1 MSKSIKLNN
10 NTYIDSTGITHDRTN
25 LKDILDLRG
34 CCAVFYKDNSTQH
47 LPANTSTTI
56 QFNATQYVDN
66 GCFSLNSDGTI
77 KVLKNISRVFVSVNC
92 RIINNGRGGILYVN
106 GNNGGFNC
114 ELSSNTNAINS
125 YNYNCSGVLEVSQNS
140 NITVSFYPAENDGS
154 AFGYNRNWFG
164 ITITVL
170 K

>member
-1 MSKSIKLNN
+1 MAKSIKLKND
-10 NTYIDSTGITHDRTN
+10 TYIDSSCVSYSRKT

-34 CCAVFYKDNSTQH
+34 CCAVFYKNNSIQH
-47 LPANTSTTI
+47 LPAKTATII

-92 RIINNGRGGILYVN
+92 RIINDGQGGILYVN

-114 ELSSNTNAINS
+114 ELSSDINAIGS

-140 NITVSFYPAENDGS
+140 NIKVSFYPSESDGS
-154 AFGYNRNWFG
+154 AAGYDRNWFG

>member
-1 MSKSIKLNN
+1 MAKSIKLKND
-10 NTYIDSTGITHDRTN
+10 TYIDSGSVSYSRKT

-34 CCAVFYKDNSTQH
+34 CCAVFYKDNSTQN
-47 LPANTSTTI
+47 LPANTYTTI

-92 RIINNGRGGILYVN
+92 RVTNNVKGGILYVN

-114 ELSSNTNAINS
+114 ELSSNTNAIGS

-140 NITVSFYPAENDGS
+140 NITVAFYPIESNGS
-154 AFGYNRNWFG
+154 AVGYNRNWFG